1 MTDYFSKFKISLIA
15 GIVFLVTLSWPVGT
29 GEAQVIFT
37 DAEGHLYE
45 TSIEFLYNRGV
56 VEGYPDGS
64 FGPDREVNR
73 AEIMKII
80 LGASFESDIGH
91 RLNCFPD
98 VRGDWFAK
106 YVCLAKEEGIIEGYP
121 DGKFKPA
128 QAVNMVEALKMGIE
142 SFPVNVGSA
151 SNPWYQKYIDF
162 VHDNNVFS
170 RYSVLP
176 QKNMTRGEMAYL
188 IHQLMLD
195 KENIKKFIGVR
206 DSKSAG
212 CGKNPPG
219 SKISSVL
226 VNGLT
231 RNFITV
237 IPSGYSKDT
246 PISFIFAPHGRTNSN
261 EMVRTYYKVEQASQG
276 KAIIVYPS
284 GLPEATSPRN
294 WADSGDPSDKLRDFA
309 LFDEIYEEFTDN
321 YCIDLDRVYVVG
333 HSLGAWFTNTLSC
346 ARGNVIRAIGSV
358 GGGTTINNCT
368 GPVAAM
374 VMHNPEDRLAPF
386 SSGETARNQLIEQNQ
401 CSSQTISTNPS
412 SLNCVAYQNCNEIA
426 PLIWCP
432 HSDSTSYNGTYYPHT
447 WPDGAGSAIW
457 EFFESLDD

>member
-1 MTDYFSKFKISLIA
+1 MKIFQKLNPLLILIIFSVGLLWPYSLSFQAAPIFSDTA
-15 GIVFLVTLSWPVGT
+15 GHPH
-29 GEAQVIFT
+29 Q
-37 DAEGHLYE
+37 

-64 FGPDREVNR
+64 FGPDREINR

-80 LGASFESDIGH
+80 LEASVEEDIGH
-91 RLNCFPD
+91 RSICFPD
-98 VRGDWFAK
+98 VRGDWYAK
-106 YVCLAKEEGIIEGYP
+106 YVCYAKEKGIIEGYP

-128 QAVNMVEALKMGIE
+128 QNVNTAEALKMGIE
-142 SFPVNVGSA
+142 SYPVSLGSA
-151 SNPWYQKYIDF
+151 NNPWYQKYIDF
-162 VHDNNVFS
+162 SHNNNIFS
-170 RYSVLP
+170 RYSILP

-195 KENIKKFIGVR
+195 KEGTKKFTGVR
-206 DSKSAG
+206 NSKSAG
-212 CGKNPPG
+212 CGKSKPS
-219 SKISSVL
+219 SKISNVV

-246 PISFIFAPHGRTNSN
+246 PIKFIFAPHGRTNSN
-261 EMVRTYYKVEQASQG
+261 EMVRGYYKVEQASNG

-284 GLPEATSPRN
+284 GLPEQTSPRN
-294 WADSGDPSDKLRDFA
+294 WSDAGNPSDQLRDFA
-309 LFDEIYEEFTDN
+309 LFDKIIEEFTDS
-321 YCIDLDRVYVVG
+321 YCIDLDHIYVVG

-358 GGGTTINNCT
+358 GGGTTINNCA

-374 VMHNPEDRLAPF
+374 VMHNPADRLAPF
-386 SSGETARNQLIEQNQ
+386 SSGETARDQLIGQNQ
-401 CSSQTISTNPS
+401 CGSRTVSTSPS
-412 SLNCVAYQNCNEIA
+412 SLNCVAYQDCNEIA

-432 HSDSTSYNGTYYPHT
+432 HSDSSSYNGSYYPHT
-447 WPDGAGSAIW
+447 WPDGAGSEIW
-457 EFFESLDD
+457 KFFESLED

>member
-1 MTDYFSKFKISLIA
+1 MKYHLPKFKIFLIILA
-15 GIVFLVTLSWPVGT
+15 IFGSILLLQIKDS
-29 GEAQVIFT
+29 EAQVIFA
-37 DAEGHLYE
+37 DAEGHQYE

-80 LGASFESDIGH
+80 LEASFEGDIGH
-91 RLNCFPD
+91 QLNCFPD
-98 VRGDWFAK
+98 VRGGWYAK

-121 DGKFKPA
+121 DGRFRPG
-128 QAVNMVEALKMGIE
+128 QYVNMAEALKMGIE
-142 SFPVNVGSA
+142 SFPVTIKEESGA
-151 SNPWYQKYIDF
+151 WYKKYVEF
-162 VHDNNVFS
+162 VHNNNVFS

-195 KENIKKFIGVR
+195 KEGTKKFTGVR
-206 DSKSAG
+206 NSKSSG
-212 CGKNPPG
+212 CGKNPPA
-219 SKISSVL
+219 SKISNVV

-237 IPSGYSKDT
+237 IPSGYSKNT

-261 EMVRTYYKVEQASQG
+261 QMVRGYYGIEQASGG

-294 WADSGDPSDKLRDFA
+294 WADYGDPSDKLRDFA
-309 LFDEIYEEFTDN
+309 LFDKIYEEFTDN

-386 SSGETARNQLIEQNQ
+386 SSGETARNQLIKQNQ
-401 CSSQTISTNPS
+401 CSSKTVSTSPG
-412 SLNCVAYQNCNEIA
+412 SLNCVAYQDCNEIA
-426 PLIWCP
+426 PLVWCP
-432 HSDSTSYNGTYYPHT
+432 HNDSTSYNGTYYPHT
-447 WPDGAGSAIW
+447 WPNNAGSEIW
-457 EFFESLDD
+457 KFFEGLE